1 MALSPHS
8 YNLIDKDEGSFL
20 ARPSGTQLPPDTS
33 PFGHELRIGLITHF
47 DQHDDPT
54 TLYADNVRLAQGL
67 EELGYDS
74 IWIAVRHFHAGWA
87 GAPSVYSVL
96 PAFAQA
102 TSKLTLATAVVP
114 INADDPV
121 RAAEDLA
128 TIDALSGG
136 RLLIGLGKGVPS
148 DSYKVFTSWREDREA
163 VYLRD
168 VEKLHWALAG
178 GTVQGGTGHL
188 WPADPSLSGR
198 ILHGTSTI
206 ANVIEAAERGD
217 GVLLERFGGGDE
229 RSVQGR
235 ERFRQRQ
242 VETLRLYLRRYRERW
257 GQSRTPLTA
266 ISRTAFPGTLEEA
279 AKATEHWNRADIDL
293 GRLDGNLT
301 QEEKFLADNFA
312 WGTPGQLVDD
322 LLADPSL
329 YLSDEVVLG
338 LHPARLTVEETLAK
352 AEILIQQVA
361 PRLRSAWHERRP
373 AALAQAYA
381 GSEDLLTDKPRRD
394 PVPVSV

>member
-8 YNLIDKDEGSFL
+8 YNLTDTDKGSFL
-20 ARPSGTQLPPDTS
+20 ARPSGTRLPPAQS

-67 EELGYDS
+67 EEQGYDS
-74 IWIAVRHFHAGWA
+74 VWIAVRHFHAGWA

-102 TSKLTLATAVVP
+102 TRRLTLATAVVP

-136 RLLIGLGKGVPS
+136 RLLVGLGKGVPS
-148 DSYKVFTSWREDREA
+148 DSYKVFRSWREDREA
-163 VYLRD
+163 LYLED
-168 VEKLHWALAG
+168 VDKLHWALAG
-178 GTVQGGTGHL
+178 AEVAGGTGRI

-206 ANVIEAAERGD
+206 ANVIDAAERGD

-229 RSVQGR
+229 RSPEGRIRFR
-235 ERFRQRQ
+235 ERQA
-242 VETLRLYLRRYRERW
+242 ETLRLYLRRYRQKW
-257 GQSRTPLTA
+257 GDTRTPLTA
-266 ISRTAFPGTLEEA
+266 ISRSLFPGTLEEA
-279 AKATEHWNRADIDL
+279 ERATSHWNRADIQL
-293 GRLDGNLT
+293 GRLAPDLS
-301 QEEKFLADNFA
+301 QEDKFLADNFA
-312 WGTPGQLVDD
+312 WGTPGQLADD
-322 LLADPSL
+322 LIADPSL
-329 YLSDEVVLG
+329 PLSDEVVLG

-352 AEILIQQVA
+352 SEILIQQVV
-361 PRLRSAWHERRP
+361 PRLKSAWTERRA

-381 GSEDLLTDKPRRD
+381 ASDKD
-394 PVPVSV
+394 VTEKAKIAVSA